1 MKALIDSYFILQ
13 GIENGRVP
21 FQAKFTLQ
29 ELLSNSGTCADTEF
43 FYTLQENW
51 SVLDLKEAES
61 MYLLVSR
68 DNDLSVGFL
77 TRVNKHDFNTFEIEE
92 G

>member
-13 GIENGRVP
+13 GIDNGRVP

-43 FYTLQENW
+43 FYTLQENQ
-51 SVLDLKEAES
+51 SVLNLHEYES
-61 MYLLVSR
+61 IYLPVSR
-68 DNDLSVGFL
+68 DNENSVGVL
-77 TRVNKHDFNTFEIEE
+77 SRVNKQDFNDFEIQE